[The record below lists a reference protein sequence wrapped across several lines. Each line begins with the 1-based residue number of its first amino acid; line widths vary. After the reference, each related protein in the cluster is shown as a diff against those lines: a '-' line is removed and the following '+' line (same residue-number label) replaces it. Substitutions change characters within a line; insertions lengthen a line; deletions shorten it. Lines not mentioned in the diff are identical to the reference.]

1 MNERVK
7 ILLRIVMAVLFL
19 IPANYATDYGLAFFM
34 AAYLIAGY
42 DVILEAVKGVFYG
55 EIFDEHSLMS
65 IATAGALILGEY
77 NEACAVMILYQL
89 GELFSDYASDRSR
102 ENIIALM
109 DLRPD
114 YANIECHNGTT
125 KRVSPSDV
133 EEGSVIV
140 IRPGEKIPIDSV
152 ILEGHSA
159 IDTSALTGESIPR
172 DVMAGDEIL
181 SGCVNISG
189 ALRAKT
195 LKAFTD
201 SAASKILQLIE
212 NSSANKS
219 RAGKFIERF
228 AAVYTPAVCVA
239 ALCLA
244 VIPPMIYGNFSAWAY
259 RALTFLVVSCP
270 CALVVSVPLAFFA
283 AVGGAGR
290 RGILIKGEIFI
301 ERLAEASCV
310 IFDKTGT
317 LTRGV
322 FDVAAVHPEGIT
334 ENEFLHIAAHAER
347 YSAHPAGLALKRAYP
362 NESDSCVVG
371 EVEEIAGR
379 GVRANVNGKI
389 ICAGNDKLMESA
401 GASWHPCEKSGTIIH
416 VSDNGKYIGH
426 AVISDTLKPNAHEAV
441 NALKSEGI
449 SRIVMFT
456 GDNESTAREVAQ
468 AAGIDEYHSSMLPDD
483 KVNMAESLAGVK
495 IFVGDGINDAPLL
508 ACADVGIAMGGLGS
522 DAAVEAAD
530 VVLMDDDPMKVPET
544 VRISRRCMRIV
555 RQNVY
560 GSIGVKVLCLAL
572 GAIGLAGMRVAV
584 FADVGVMVLAV
595 VNAIRAGLGS
605 VNVSRSAG

>member
-19 IPANYATDYGLAFFM
+19 IPANYVPDYGLAFFM

-195 LKAFTD
+195 LRAFTD

-244 VIPPMIYGNFSAWAY
+244 VIPPMIYGDFSAWAY

-290 RGILIKGEIFI
+290 RGILVKGEIFI

-334 ENEFLHIAAHAER
+334 EDEFLHVAAHAER

-449 SRIVMFT
+449 SHVVMFT
-456 GDNESTAREVAQ
+456 GDNENTAREVAE

-483 KVNMAESLAGVK
+483 KVNMAESLLGVK

-530 VVLMDDDPMKVPET
+530 VVLMDDDPMKVPEA

-560 GSIGVKVLCLAL
+560 GSIGVKLLCLML
-572 GAIGLAGMRVAV
+572 GAVGLAGMRVAV

-595 VNAIRAGLGS
+595 MNAIRAGLGS

>member
-19 IPANYATDYGLAFFM
+19 IPANYVPDYGLAFFM

-65 IATAGALILGEY
+65 IATAGAIILGEY

-334 ENEFLHIAAHAER
+334 EDEFLHVAAHAER

-416 VSDNGKYIGH
+416 VSDNGK
-426 AVISDTLKPNAHEAV
+426 
-441 NALKSEGI
+441 
-449 SRIVMFT
+449 
-456 GDNESTAREVAQ
+456 
-468 AAGIDEYHSSMLPDD
+468 
-483 KVNMAESLAGVK
+483 
-495 IFVGDGINDAPLL
+495 
-508 ACADVGIAMGGLGS
+508 
-522 DAAVEAAD
+522 
-530 VVLMDDDPMKVPET
+530 
-544 VRISRRCMRIV
+544 
-555 RQNVY
+555 
-560 GSIGVKVLCLAL
+560 
-572 GAIGLAGMRVAV
+572 
-584 FADVGVMVLAV
+584 
-595 VNAIRAGLGS
+595 
-605 VNVSRSAG
+605 

>member
-19 IPANYATDYGLAFFM
+19 IPANYVPDYGLAFFM

-65 IATAGALILGEY
+65 IATAGAIILGEY

-195 LKAFTD
+195 LRAFTD

-244 VIPPMIYGNFSAWAY
+244 VIPPMIYG
-259 RALTFLVVSCP
+259 
-270 CALVVSVPLAFFA
+270 
-283 AVGGAGR
+283 
-290 RGILIKGEIFI
+290 
-301 ERLAEASCV
+301 
-310 IFDKTGT
+310 
-317 LTRGV
+317 
-322 FDVAAVHPEGIT
+322 
-334 ENEFLHIAAHAER
+334 
-347 YSAHPAGLALKRAYP
+347 
-362 NESDSCVVG
+362 
-371 EVEEIAGR
+371 
-379 GVRANVNGKI
+379 
-389 ICAGNDKLMESA
+389 
-401 GASWHPCEKSGTIIH
+401 
-416 VSDNGKYIGH
+416 
-426 AVISDTLKPNAHEAV
+426 
-441 NALKSEGI
+441 
-449 SRIVMFT
+449 
-456 GDNESTAREVAQ
+456 
-468 AAGIDEYHSSMLPDD
+468 
-483 KVNMAESLAGVK
+483 
-495 IFVGDGINDAPLL
+495 
-508 ACADVGIAMGGLGS
+508 
-522 DAAVEAAD
+522 
-530 VVLMDDDPMKVPET
+530 
-544 VRISRRCMRIV
+544 
-555 RQNVY
+555 
-560 GSIGVKVLCLAL
+560 
-572 GAIGLAGMRVAV
+572 
-584 FADVGVMVLAV
+584 
-595 VNAIRAGLGS
+595 
-605 VNVSRSAG
+605 

>member
-7 ILLRIVMAVLFL
+7 ILLRIVISVLFL
-19 IPANYATDYGLAFFM
+19 VVANYVPDYGIVCFM
-34 AAYLIAGY
+34 SAYVVAGY
-42 DVILEAVKGVFYG
+42 DVIAEAVRGLLHG

-65 IATAGALILGEY
+65 IATIGAIILGEY
-77 NEACAVMILYQL
+77 NESCAVMILYQV
-89 GELFSDYASDRSR
+89 GESFSDYASDKSR
-102 ENIIALM
+102 DNIIALM

-114 YANIECHNGTT
+114 YANIERENGITE
-125 KRVSPSDV
+125 RVNPSDV
-133 EEGSVIV
+133 EIGSVIV
-140 IRPGEKIPIDSV
+140 IRPGEKIPIDCV

-159 IDTSALTGESIPR
+159 IDTSALTGESVPR
-172 DVMAGDEIL
+172 DVMAGNEIL
-181 SGCVNISG
+181 SGCVNLSG

-195 LKAFTD
+195 LRAFTD
-201 SAASKILQLIE
+201 SAASKVLELIE

-219 RAGKFIERF
+219 RTGKFIERF
-228 AAVYTPAVCVA
+228 AAVYTPAVCIS

-244 VIPPMIYGNFSAWAY
+244 VIPPMFYGNFSAWAY

-270 CALVVSVPLAFFA
+270 CALVVSVPLAFFS

-290 RGILIKGEIFI
+290 RGILVKGEIFI

-322 FDVAAVHPEGIT
+322 FDVSAVHPEGVT

-362 NESDSCVVG
+362 NESDSCVVA
-371 EVEEIAGR
+371 EAEEIAGR
-379 GVRANVNGKI
+379 GVRANVNGEI
-389 ICAGNDKLMESA
+389 VCAGNSSLMESA
-401 GASWHPCEKSGTIIH
+401 GALWHPCNKSGTIIH
-416 VSDNGKYIGH
+416 VSSNGKYIGH
-426 AVISDTLKPNAHEAV
+426 AVISDTLKPNAPQAV

-449 SRIVMFT
+449 SRVVMFT
-456 GDNESTAREVAQ
+456 GDNESTASEVAG
-468 AAGIDEYHSSMLPDD
+468 AVGIDEYHSSMLPAD
-483 KVNMAESLAGVK
+483 KVNMAESLQGVK

-530 VVLMDDDPMKVPET
+530 VVLMDDDPMKVPEA
-544 VRISRRCMRIV
+544 VRISRRCMQIV
-555 RQNVY
+555 KQNVY
-560 GSIGVKVLCLAL
+560 GSIGVKVLCLLL
-572 GAIGLAGMRVAV
+572 GALGLAGMKLAV
-584 FADVGVMVLAV
+584 FADVGVMILAV
-595 VNAIRAGLGS
+595 MNAIRAGF
-605 VNVSRSAG
+605 NVSR

>member
-7 ILLRIVMAVLFL
+7 ILLRIVISVLFL
-19 IPANYATDYGLAFFM
+19 VVANYAPDYGIVCFMLA
-34 AAYLIAGY
+34 YVVAGY
-42 DVILEAVKGVFYG
+42 DVIAEAVRGLLHG

-65 IATAGALILGEY
+65 IATIGAIILGEY
-77 NEACAVMILYQL
+77 NEACAVMILYQV
-89 GELFSDYASDRSR
+89 GESFSDYASDKSR
-102 ENIIALM
+102 DNIIALM

-114 YANIECHNGTT
+114 YANIERENGITE
-125 KRVSPSDV
+125 RVNPSDV
-133 EEGSVIV
+133 EIGSVIV
-140 IRPGEKIPIDSV
+140 IRPGEKIPIDCV

-159 IDTSALTGESIPR
+159 IDTSALTGESVPR
-172 DVMAGDEIL
+172 DVMAGNEIL
-181 SGCVNISG
+181 SGCVNLSG

-195 LKAFTD
+195 LRAFTD
-201 SAASKILQLIE
+201 SAASKVLELIE

-219 RAGKFIERF
+219 RTGKFIERF
-228 AAVYTPAVCVA
+228 AAVYTPAVCIS

-270 CALVVSVPLAFFA
+270 CALVVSVPLAFFS

-290 RGILIKGEIFI
+290 CGILVKGEIFI

-317 LTRGV
+317 LTHGV
-322 FDVAAVHPEGIT
+322 FDISAVHPEGVT

-362 NESDSCVVG
+362 NESDSCVVA
-371 EVEEIAGR
+371 EAEEIAGR
-379 GVRANVNGKI
+379 GVCANVNGEI
-389 ICAGNDKLMESA
+389 VCAGNSSLMESA
-401 GASWHPCEKSGTIIH
+401 GASWHPCNKSGTIIH
-416 VSDNGKYIGH
+416 VSSNGKYIGH
-426 AVISDTLKPNAHEAV
+426 AVISDTLKPNAPQAV

-449 SRIVMFT
+449 SRVVMFT
-456 GDNESTAREVAQ
+456 GDNESTASEVAG
-468 AAGIDEYHSSMLPDD
+468 AVGIDEYHSSMLPAD
-483 KVNMAESLAGVK
+483 KVNMAESLQGVK

-530 VVLMDDDPMKVPET
+530 VVLMDDDPMKVPEA
-544 VRISRRCMRIV
+544 VRISRRCMQIV
-555 RQNVY
+555 KQNVY
-560 GSIGVKVLCLAL
+560 GSIGVKVLCLLL
-572 GAIGLAGMRVAV
+572 GALGLAGMKLAV
-584 FADVGVMVLAV
+584 FADVGVMILAV
-595 VNAIRAGLGS
+595 MNAIRAGF
-605 VNVSRSAG
+605 NVSR

>member
-7 ILLRIVMAVLFL
+7 ILLRIVIFVLFL
-19 IPANYATDYGLAFFM
+19 VVANYVPDYGIVCFM
-34 AAYLIAGY
+34 SAYVVAGY
-42 DVILEAVKGVFYG
+42 DVIAEAVRGLLHG

-65 IATAGALILGEY
+65 IATIGAIILGEY
-77 NEACAVMILYQL
+77 NEACAVMILYQV
-89 GELFSDYASDRSR
+89 GESFSDYASDKSR
-102 ENIIALM
+102 DNIIALM

-114 YANIECHNGTT
+114 YANIERENGITE
-125 KRVSPSDV
+125 RVNPSDV
-133 EEGSVIV
+133 EIGSVIV
-140 IRPGEKIPIDSV
+140 IRPGEKIPIDCV

-159 IDTSALTGESIPR
+159 IDTSALTGESVPR
-172 DVMAGDEIL
+172 DVMAGNGIL
-181 SGCVNISG
+181 SGCVNLSG

-195 LKAFTD
+195 LRAFTD
-201 SAASKILQLIE
+201 SAASKILELIE

-219 RAGKFIERF
+219 RTGKFIERF
-228 AAVYTPAVCVA
+228 AAVYTPAVCIS

-270 CALVVSVPLAFFA
+270 CALVVSVPLAFFS

-290 RGILIKGEIFI
+290 RGILVKGEIFI

-322 FDVAAVHPEGIT
+322 FDVSAVHPEGVT

-362 NESDSCVVG
+362 NESDSCVVA
-371 EVEEIAGR
+371 EAEEIAGR
-379 GVRANVNGKI
+379 GVRANVNGEI
-389 ICAGNDKLMESA
+389 VCAGNSSLMESA
-401 GASWHPCEKSGTIIH
+401 GALWHPCNKSGTIIH
-416 VSDNGKYIGH
+416 VSSNGKYIGH
-426 AVISDTLKPNAHEAV
+426 AVISDTLKPNAPQAV

-449 SRIVMFT
+449 SRVVMFT
-456 GDNESTAREVAQ
+456 GDNESTASEVAG
-468 AAGIDEYHSSMLPDD
+468 AVGIDEYHSSMLPTD
-483 KVNMAESLAGVK
+483 KVNMAESLQGVK

-530 VVLMDDDPMKVPET
+530 VVLMDDDPMKVPEA
-544 VRISRRCMRIV
+544 VRISRRCMQIV
-555 RQNVY
+555 KQNVY
-560 GSIGVKVLCLAL
+560 GSIGVKVLCLLL
-572 GAIGLAGMRVAV
+572 GALGLAGMKLAV
-584 FADVGVMVLAV
+584 FADVGVMILAV
-595 VNAIRAGLGS
+595 MNAIRAGF
-605 VNVSRSAG
+605 NVSR